1 MARPRRFIFVLQAFW
16 YLWVTPTYSQ
26 STHTLYYT
34 THFTSTITGYCS
46 ANILPMCENL
56 SWLSISQNISATG
69 GPNTSNANSAS
80 GSGGSSPP
88 TGSSSGGLTGSSTG
102 LSSST
107 GFSST
112 TTAQPAPSLF
122 FLEGGE
128 SFSGY
133 FAVLGE
139 DGNVF
144 LTDVE
149 TASGTGFSI
158 NSFGKVST
166 LEEPPQDLLY
176 RRNSTASSRIRRRQ
190 DDLID
195 WGDLLAALPDIATTL
210 GVTERFH
217 FEGKELL
224 LDTGGFTYTLYVQQ
238 QNGTYYLMK
247 MARRGS
253 NIPEF
258 LTKLPLTWA
267 STSGTVTLTK
277 PPISTSTNTGGL
289 NPSDIL
295 VYDIITSSKLESFC
309 SLLLGYFGTV
319 TSTLNSIASIAT
331 KTTTLLETA
340 SFPRTETSTII
351 ETSTGSR
358 YTVWIIETAT
368 ALRSKRMLDN
378 GREIETTVTSY
389 LRRTVTSDNIET
401 PGPLKTFPAAQV
413 RAGCSMAVT
422 APITSTII
430 TTSITS
436 EPYIESRR
444 STSTPVVISATTSS
458 TITYNIL
465 STTLHG
471 NGVLRAEITELAPS
485 LRPMIYANRQ
495 VNGDTSIPT
504 PGVQL
509 GMFVTRQSWG
519 VSYASNAHRALII
532 TQHLRSGT
540 VMNTY
545 GWHISTSVIANP
557 QSSSV
562 ISAYQV
568 SIAVIGSSV
577 VTRRDVN
584 AVEAAPSP
592 VPDGAAAPEP
602 APVESAGASSSA
614 AASSKAAS
622 SPAAAGSSSAAAGSS
637 SAAAGSSSAA
647 AGSSSAAAG
656 SSSAAA
662 GSSSAAQ
669 SSSAPTAVGILY
681 MDSSDGYLYP
691 MKNLMSQLDGYENR
705 DTFWVC
711 TNDAAIPRT
720 TLYLYR
726 STGFAEL
733 VARHEPTLTGCSTF
747 HSVLPMVIP
756 ATR

>member
-1 MARPRRFIFVLQAFW
+1 MARPRKLIFVLQALW
-16 YLWVTPTYSQ
+16 SLWVTPAYSQ

-34 THFTSTITGYCS
+34 THFTSTITSYCS

-56 SWLSISQNISATG
+56 SWLSISQNISTTV

-80 GSGGSSPP
+80 SSGGSSPP
-88 TGSSSGGLTGSSTG
+88 TGSGSGGSTGSSTG
-102 LSSST
+102 LDSST
-107 GFSST
+107 GFTST

-176 RRNSTASSRIRRRQ
+176 RRNSTARSRIRRRQ
-190 DDLID
+190 DDLVD

-210 GVTERFH
+210 GVTERFY

-277 PPISTSTNTGGL
+277 PPSSTSTNTGGL
-289 NPSDIL
+289 NPSGIL
-295 VYDIITSSKLESFC
+295 VYDIITSSKLEEFC

-319 TSTLNSIASIAT
+319 TSTLSSIASIAI

-340 SFPRTETSTII
+340 SFPRTETSTVI

-368 ALRSKRMLDN
+368 ALRSKRMLDT
-378 GREIETTVTSY
+378 GREIETAVTSY

-401 PGPLKTFPAAQV
+401 PGPLKSFPAAQI
-413 RAGCSMAVT
+413 RAGCSMAVI

-436 EPYIESRR
+436 VPYIESIRL
-444 STSTPVVISATTSS
+444 TSTPVVVSATTSP
-458 TITYNIL
+458 TITYDIL

-519 VSYASNAHRALII
+519 VSYASHTHRALII

-540 VMNTY
+540 VMNIY
-545 GWHISTSVIANP
+545 GWHISTSIIANP

-577 VTRRDVN
+577 VTKRDVN
-584 AVEAAPSP
+584 VVEAAPSP
-592 VPDGAAAPEP
+592 VPDGTAGPGP
-602 APVESAGASSSA
+602 GPVESAGASSSA
-614 AASSKAAS
+614 AAASSKAA
-622 SPAAAGSSSAAAGSS
+622 SSSAAAGSS
-637 SAAAGSSSAA
+637 SAAAGSSEPEPPV
-647 AGSSSAAAG
+647 SSSAA
-656 SSSAAA
+656 SSSGAQ
-662 GSSSAAQ
+662 SSPAQ

-681 MDSSDGYLYP
+681 LDSSDGYLHP

-711 TNDAAIPRT
+711 TNDAVIPRT

>member
-1 MARPRRFIFVLQAFW
+1 
-16 YLWVTPTYSQ
+16 
-26 STHTLYYT
+26 
-34 THFTSTITGYCS
+34 
-46 ANILPMCENL
+46 MCENI
-56 SWLSISQNISATG
+56 SWRSISQNISTTS

-80 GSGGSSPP
+80 GGGGSSPP
-88 TGSSSGGLTGSSTG
+88 TGSGSGSLTGSSIG

-166 LEEPPQDLLY
+166 LEDPPQDLLY
-176 RRNSTASSRIRRRQ
+176 RRNSTASSRFRRRQ
-190 DDLID
+190 DDFID

-210 GVTERFH
+210 GVTERFY

-277 PPISTSTNTGGL
+277 PPSSTPTNTGGL
-289 NPSDIL
+289 NPSDIF
-295 VYDIITSSKLESFC
+295 VYDIITSSKLEEFC
-309 SLLLGYFGTV
+309 SLLLGYFGTA
-319 TSTLNSIASIAT
+319 TSTLSSIASIAT
-331 KTTTLLETA
+331 GTTTLLETA
-340 SFPRTETSTII
+340 SFPRTETSTVI

-358 YTVWIIETAT
+358 YTVWIVETAT

-378 GREIETTVTSY
+378 GRETETTITSY

-422 APITSTII
+422 APITSATI

-436 EPYIESRR
+436 EPYIESVR

-458 TITYNIL
+458 TITYDIL

-509 GMFVTRQSWG
+509 
-519 VSYASNAHRALII
+519 
-532 TQHLRSGT
+532 
-540 VMNTY
+540 
-545 GWHISTSVIANP
+545 
-557 QSSSV
+557 
-562 ISAYQV
+562 
-568 SIAVIGSSV
+568 
-577 VTRRDVN
+577 VTRRDMN
-584 AVEAAPSP
+584 AVEAPIP
-592 VPDGAAAPEP
+592 VPDGTAAPEP

-614 AASSKAAS
+614 AASSKAGS
-622 SPAAAGSSSAAAGSS
+622 SSAAGASSSAAAGSS
-637 SAAAGSSSAA
+637 SAAAGSSSVA
-647 AGSSSAAAG
+647 AGSSSAAA
-656 SSSAAA
+656 SSEPPV
-662 GSSSAAQ
+662 SSSAAQ